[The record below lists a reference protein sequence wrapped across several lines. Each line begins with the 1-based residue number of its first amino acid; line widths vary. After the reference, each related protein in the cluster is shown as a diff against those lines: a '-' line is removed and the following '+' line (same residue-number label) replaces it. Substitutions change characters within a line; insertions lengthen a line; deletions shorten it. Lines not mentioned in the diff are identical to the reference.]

1 MGWIIGGSMAWADDM
16 LASCVV
22 VNLAAGMSAGGIV
35 GDELV
40 AGEMDEYARIS

>member
-1 MGWIIGGSMAWADDM
+1 MAGTDDM
-16 LASCVV
+16 LAPSVV
-22 VNLAAGMSAGGIV
+22 VNLAAGMGAGGIV